1 MYMVALNVGKLSVMI
16 YIFIFPSR
24 NARSNDPCRIY
35 IKCPKSLGKSRH
47 SYTILGYILLYG
59 YVEQFRMSLAGQNI
73 DRFTSNLNTQ
83 LSIYLSLPI
92 CFDVNSWGGAFKSAN
107 AKSVRLFHMLGRF
120 CCVFF

>member
-1 MYMVALNVGKLSVMI
+1 
-16 YIFIFPSR
+16 
-24 NARSNDPCRIY
+24 
-35 IKCPKSLGKSRH
+35 
-47 SYTILGYILLYG
+47 
-59 YVEQFRMSLAGQNI
+59 MSLAGQNI

-120 CCVFF
+120 CCVFFWRGVGGGGEIYRKQLNEKYKHDRRVIDLS